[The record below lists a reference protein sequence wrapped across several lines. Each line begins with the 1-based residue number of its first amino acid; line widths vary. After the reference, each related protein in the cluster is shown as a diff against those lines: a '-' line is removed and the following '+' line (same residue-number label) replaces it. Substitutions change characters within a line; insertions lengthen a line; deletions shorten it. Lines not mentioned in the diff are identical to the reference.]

1 MSRYS
6 VAEAK
11 NQLPQLLREVE
22 KGKPVEITKHGEPVA
37 VVLSV
42 GDYKQLVSKEKAGSF
57 WNKVTALRALAD
69 FEAVELEDLKNLR
82 DTSQGREVSF

>member
-11 NQLPQLLREVE
+11 NQLPELLREVG
-22 KGKPVEITKHGEPVA
+22 KGNPVEITKRGEPVA

-42 GDYKQLVSKEKAGSF
+42 GDYKQLVNKEKATFF
-57 WNKVTALRALAD
+57 WSKVNGLRASPD
-69 FEAVELEDLKNLR
+69 FESVSPEDMQGLR
-82 DTSQGREVSF
+82 DTSKGREVAF